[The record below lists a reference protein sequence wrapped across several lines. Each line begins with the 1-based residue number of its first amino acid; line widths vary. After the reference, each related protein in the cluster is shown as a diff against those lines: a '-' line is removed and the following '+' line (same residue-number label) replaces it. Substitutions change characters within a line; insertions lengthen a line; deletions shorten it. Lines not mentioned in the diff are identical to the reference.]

1 MNAIFKRENVYV
13 VVIDKDIRDDVFATD
28 LGGLIWDYDQMDY
41 NGELYGGRVS
51 LKYIQG
57 HHLDCMIS
65 IDGITL
71 KNFVRYSNSKGIY
84 EDDVFSLNQIAAFLN
99 QIENL
104 GVDTFL
110 ENYKLHL
117 QELKSELEGQ
127 ADSLQ
132 QELALNY
139 NDDKAK
145 VLDSIKKVI
154 LSLACIIFSLLINM
168 NAGLENHHYTEAY
181 DNIINLY
188 F

>member
-13 VVIDKDIRDDVFATD
+13 VIAKDIRDDVSAND
-28 LGGLIWDYDQMDY
+28 LEGLIWDYDQMDY

-51 LKYIQG
+51 LAYIPG
-57 HHLDCMIS
+57 KRLECKIS

-71 KNFVRYSNSKGIY
+71 QTFERYSNSEGMY
-84 EDDVFSLNQIAAFLN
+84 ENDFFSINQIAAFLN

-117 QELKSELEGQ
+117 QELKKELEEL
-127 ADSLQ
+127 AEKIQ
-132 QELALNY
+132 QEITTN
-139 NDDKAK
+139 NDDKQ
-145 VLDSIKKVI
+145 
-154 LSLACIIFSLLINM
+154 LSALKNIRKIITGLTCMIFVLLINM

-181 DNIINLY
+181 DTIINQY